1 MAKLVWDAA
10 GSHFFETGVD
20 RGVLYVADDVKG
32 GYAHGVVWNGLSSV
46 TESPSGAEE
55 SAVYADNIKYLSLR
69 SAEQFEGTVEAYTY
83 PDEFGV
89 CDGSVVLDKGVKI
102 GQQKRRK
109 FALCY
114 RTKLGN
120 DLNDELGYKIH
131 IIYGA
136 TAAPSERQYQTVNDS
151 PEAMTFSW
159 SITTTPVEVEG
170 FKPTAH
176 IEIDSTKVDPHAL
189 EAIEARL
196 YGFDPDEKDPEHPEI
211 GTPTL
216 ILPNEFRDLIFNAT
230 PKF

>member
-1 MAKLVWDAA
+1 MAKLVWDKS

-20 RGVLYVADDVKG
+20 HGVLFVADDVKG
-32 GYAHGVVWNGLSSV
+32 GYAPGVVWNGLSSV

-69 SAEQFEGTVEAYTY
+69 SAEQFEGTIEAYTY

-89 CDGSVVLDKGVKI
+89 CDGSVELAKGVKI

-120 DLNDELGYKIH
+120 DLDDELGYKIH

-159 SITTTPVEVEG
+159 SITTTPVEVSG

-176 IEIDSTKVDPHAL
+176 IEIDSTKVEPDKLKAL
-189 EAIEARL
+189 EDKL
-196 YGFDPDEKDPEHPEI
+196 YGTDGADGVSTLLLPDEI
-211 GTPTL
+211 ATLVTPTVH
-216 ILPNEFRDLIFNAT
+216 
-230 PKF
+230 

>member
-1 MAKLVWDAA
+1 MAKLVWDKS

-20 RGVLYVADDVKG
+20 HGVLFVADDVKG
-32 GYAHGVVWNGLSSV
+32 GYAPGVVWNGLSSV

-55 SAVYADNIKYLSLR
+55 SAVYSDNIKYLSLR

-89 CDGSVVLDKGVKI
+89 CDGSVELAKGVKI
-102 GQQKRRK
+102 CQQKRRK

-120 DLNDELGYKIH
+120 DLDDELGYKIH

-159 SITTTPVEVEG
+159 SITTTPVEING

-176 IEIDSTKVDPHAL
+176 IEIDSTKVDADKLKAL
-189 EAIEARL
+189 EDKL
-196 YGFDPDEKDPEHPEI
+196 YGSDGADGADGVSTLLLPDEIAALVGAK
-211 GTPTL
+211 
-216 ILPNEFRDLIFNAT
+216 A
-230 PKF
+230 